1 MNINCWEYQQM
12 KRFLKKEKLY
22 LGLVKANLSQNKA
35 VNEFLNNV
43 FHSSSSFSDMAL
55 DLTFLLG
62 GFNISNS
69 VLVTSQLWRFF
80 LLEQLTERDPE
91 NEKMHVLHTDILK
104 KTLIKDIKSN
114 GKRGSK
120 TIETLFEKY
129 NLNT

>member
-1 MNINCWEYQQM
+1 MNIKCWEYQQM

-22 LGLVKANLSQNKA
+22 LGLVKANLSQNKD

-69 VLVTSQLWRFF
+69 ALVTSQLWRFF
-80 LLEQLTERDPE
+80 LLEQLTERDSE

-114 GKRGSK
+114 GKRGNK

>member
-22 LGLVKANLSQNKA
+22 LGLVKANLNQNKD

-69 VLVTSQLWRFF
+69 ALVTSQLWRFF
-80 LLEQLTERDPE
+80 LLEQLTERDSE
-91 NEKMHVLHTDILK
+91 DEKMHVLHTDILK

-114 GKRGSK
+114 GKRGNK

>member
-22 LGLVKANLSQNKA
+22 LGLVKANLNQNKD

-62 GFNISNS
+62 GFNISNNA
-69 VLVTSQLWRFF
+69 LVTSQLWRFF
-80 LLEQLTERDPE
+80 LLEQLTERDSE

-114 GKRGSK
+114 GKRGNK